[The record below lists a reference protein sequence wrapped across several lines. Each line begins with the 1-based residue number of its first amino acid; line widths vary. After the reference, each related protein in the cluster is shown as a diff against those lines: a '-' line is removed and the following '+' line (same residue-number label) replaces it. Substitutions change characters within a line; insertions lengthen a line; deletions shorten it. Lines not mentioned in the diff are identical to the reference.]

1 MDLNGVFDGI
11 ATGFE
16 LVAAALVIAAALVAA
31 WNGIAALRGP
41 KPDEGERAYLS
52 ARRTLGRG
60 LLLAL
65 EIFVAADLIR
75 TLTVDLTVE
84 SVAGLG
90 LLVVVRTLLSFS
102 ISVEIE
108 GRLPW
113 RAADDGRRAAGKP
126 S

>member
-1 MDLNGVFDGI
+1 MNLDGVFDGI
-11 ATGFE
+11 ATVFE
-16 LVAAALVIAAALVAA
+16 VVAAALVIAAALVAA
-31 WNGIAALRGP
+31 WNGIAAFRASA
-41 KPDEGERAYLS
+41 PDDGERAYLS

-113 RAADDGRRAAGKP
+113 RAADGSGNSAGSK
-126 S
+126 

>member
-1 MDLNGVFDGI
+1 MDLDGLFDAI
-11 ATGFE
+11 ATAFE
-16 LVAAALVIAAALVAA
+16 LVAAALVITAALVAA
-31 WNGIAALRGP
+31 WNGVAAFRGSA
-41 KPDEGERAYLS
+41 PDHGEQAYLS

-90 LLVVVRTLLSFS
+90 LLVLVRTLLSFS

-113 RAADDGRRAAGKP
+113 RAAAGSKGA
-126 S
+126 SDSR

>member
-1 MDLNGVFDGI
+1 MNLDGVFDGI
-11 ATGFE
+11 ATVFE
-16 LVAAALVIAAALVAA
+16 VVAAALVIAAALVAA
-31 WNGIAALRGP
+31 WNGIAAFRASA
-41 KPDEGERAYLS
+41 PDDGERAYLS

-90 LLVVVRTLLSFS
+90 LLVVIRTLLSFS

-113 RAADDGRRAAGKP
+113 RAADGSGNPRK
-126 S
+126 

>member
-1 MDLNGVFDGI
+1 MNLDGVFDGI
-11 ATGFE
+11 ATAFE
-16 LVAAALVIAAALVAA
+16 VVAAGLVIAAALVAA
-31 WNGIAALRGP
+31 WNGIAAFRGSVP
-41 KPDEGERAYLS
+41 EEGERAYLS

-113 RAADDGRRAAGKP
+113 RAADGSGNSSGSK
-126 S
+126 

>member
-1 MDLNGVFDGI
+1 MDLDGLFDAI
-11 ATGFE
+11 ATAFE
-16 LVAAALVIAAALVAA
+16 LAAAALVIAAAVVAA
-31 WNGIAALRGP
+31 WNGIVAFRGP
-41 KPDEGERAYLS
+41 APEHGERAYLS

-90 LLVVVRTLLSFS
+90 LLVLVRTLLSFS

-113 RAADDGRRAAGKP
+113 RAANGSKSASGSR
-126 S
+126 